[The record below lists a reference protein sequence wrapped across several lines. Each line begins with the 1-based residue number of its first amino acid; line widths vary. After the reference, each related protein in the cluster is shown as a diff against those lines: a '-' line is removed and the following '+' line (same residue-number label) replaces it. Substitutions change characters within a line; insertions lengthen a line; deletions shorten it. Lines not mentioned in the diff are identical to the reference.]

1 MCDDDPGWKRGKLGS
16 FQGRDLGLFL
26 GLAPQKPDL
35 EPKPGRFSSFG
46 LTRQGQE
53 RVQTPQARDEW
64 DGTAPGT
71 LYPHLAASWGLSH
84 PVSPTPPPRCP
95 LADPPRA
102 VSVRTFL
109 ENQEGRGAIVLCTA
123 QSHPPS
129 RLSLHHR
136 GRLLATSL
144 SPAVTSGLRAVPSHN
159 ALRLELVALGT
170 AAEGRYVCVAT
181 NALGN
186 ATGSADLDVHSEWG
200 RTLQRIVGIPQKI
213 FPRKWEMEQEG
224 AS

>member
-1 MCDDDPGWKRGKLGS
+1 M
-16 FQGRDLGLFL
+16 
-26 GLAPQKPDL
+26 
-35 EPKPGRFSSFG
+35 
-46 LTRQGQE
+46 
-53 RVQTPQARDEW
+53 
-64 DGTAPGT
+64 
-71 LYPHLAASWGLSH
+71 
-84 PVSPTPPPRCP
+84 SPTPPPRCP

-136 GRLLATSL
+136 GQLLATSL

-170 AAEGRYVCVAT
+170 ATGGRYVCVAT
-181 NALGN
+181 NTLGN

-224 AS
+224 ESWGRRRVGVKGLNVRVVVLGTAPVGGGVAFRTGDSGSDCPHL